1 MKVIIPSALAAAAV
15 LVLGAATV
23 VAQQNPIAER
33 KALMKAN
40 NDNAAII
47 VRMVRGQEPF
57 DAAKAKAAFDQWAD
71 TAKKFPSLFPDNTK
85 TGDTRAT
92 PAVWEKRADFNAM
105 IARFA
110 KDIDEQRVKATNLD
124 GLKGA
129 LGVIG
134 KDCGDCHETYRKP
147 Q

>member
-1 MKVIIPSALAAAAV
+1 MKIVTGVTLAALALVATAV
-15 LVLGAATV
+15 I
-23 VAQQNPIAER
+23 AQQDPIATR

-40 NDNAAII
+40 NDNALII
-47 VRMVRGQEPF
+47 VKMARGQEPF
-57 DAAKAKAAFDQWAD
+57 DAAKVKLAFDQWAD
-71 TAKKFPSLFPDNTK
+71 TAQKFPSLFPDDSK

-92 PAVWEKRADFNAM
+92 PAVWEKRADFNTM

-110 KDIDEQRVKATNLD
+110 KDIAEQRVKATNLD
-124 GLKGA
+124 GVKAA